1 MRQKPPLLFCSG
13 KAERN
18 KKNPNFKVLVRK
30 KKNQIKKFSW
40 SGVITRC
47 GDDVCI
53 VRNRKSQTPR
63 KLSKGKSLVKGRS
76 FFKSEC
82 SFFARLK
89 DLNPLLSLSIISEM
103 ARVLRVARSSSLF
116 SFGSRSY
123 SAEASHVSSPSPF
136 LGARRD
142 VTKERNVQWV
152 FLGCPGVGKGTYA
165 SRLSSLLGVPHI
177 ATGDLVRDA
186 LASSGPLSQQVLV
199 SLYVQMNPKTTS
211 F

>member
-1 MRQKPPLLFCSG
+1 MFLLCT
-13 KAERN
+13 
-18 KKNPNFKVLVRK
+18 FK
-30 KKNQIKKFSW
+30 
-40 SGVITRC
+40 G
-47 GDDVCI
+47 
-53 VRNRKSQTPR
+53 SQAA
-63 KLSKGKSLVKGRS
+63 S
-76 FFKSEC
+76 
-82 SFFARLK
+82 
-89 DLNPLLSLSIISEM
+89 LSLYISEM
-103 ARVLRVARSSSLF
+103 ARVLRVARSSSSLF

-123 SAEASHVSSPSPF
+123 SAEASHVSSPPPPF

-211 F
+211 FFCLDLLKVHVSTNRSNELVFVS